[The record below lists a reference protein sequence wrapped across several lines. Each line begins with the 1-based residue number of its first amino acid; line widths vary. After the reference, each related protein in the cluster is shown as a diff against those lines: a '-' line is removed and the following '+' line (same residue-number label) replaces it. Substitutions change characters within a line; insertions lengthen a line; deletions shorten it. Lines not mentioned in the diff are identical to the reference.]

1 MMFHDTS
8 TGTTFPQNGQV
19 GTGLAGGWMLVDG
32 ARGGKQTLG
41 ADGWVPQSM
50 SQLGKEFCELRAAHS
65 MLTRFD

>member
-1 MMFHDTS
+1 MFHDTS

-41 ADGWVPQSM
+41 RAECCAFNAD
-50 SQLGKEFCELRAAHS
+50 
-65 MLTRFD
+65 